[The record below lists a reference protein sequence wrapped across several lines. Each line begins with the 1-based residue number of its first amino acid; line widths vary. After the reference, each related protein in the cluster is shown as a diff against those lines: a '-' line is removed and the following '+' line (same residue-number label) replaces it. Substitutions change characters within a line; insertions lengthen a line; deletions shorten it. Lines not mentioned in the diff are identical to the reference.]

1 MTTPQLEKV
10 YFNFILSNK
19 KYFDIVKSYF
29 FRNSEIQFV
38 YGVIR
43 EYMLKGDSKVPTPRQ
58 ILDMVNIE
66 DKEGLITKEI
76 LKSILQVDLK
86 EYDEKNFIEPN
97 FNGWVLSNRFRARKS
112 SFIFPRKTKPSKSKN
127 TNGKTFA
134 IKWMKTLRKLRKK
147 F

>member
-10 YFNFILSNK
+10 YFNYILNNK

-43 EYMLKGDSKVPTPRQ
+43 EYMLKGDAKVPTPRQ

-86 EYDEKNFIEPN
+86 EYDEKNFIVAYN
-97 FNGWVLSNRFRARKS
+97 SCYFVGFRKRDKTITC
-112 SFIFPRKTKPSKSKN
+112 IF
-127 TNGKTFA
+127 
-134 IKWMKTLRKLRKK
+134 
-147 F
+147 